1 MLQRAEI
8 TSIILYMLGN
18 KKYLTLFSTVWA
30 QRIKN
35 KVLGRNC
42 KCFISRKKQTTA
54 SINLMAVRHAMH
66 TLGTLN
72 ENLSISFF
80 CKQSDLQTGNLK
92 AAAHYLLLQ
101 NADLDNTTLQE
112 EPPQLDFPS

>member
-1 MLQRAEI
+1 
-8 TSIILYMLGN
+8 MLGN

-42 KCFISRKKQTTA
+42 KCFISKKRQTTA

-72 ENLSISFF
+72 ENSSTAFF
-80 CKQSDLQTGNLK
+80 CKHSDLRIQNLK
-92 AAAHYLLLQ
+92 AAVHYLLLQ
-101 NADLDNTTLQE
+101 NADLSTTTLQE
-112 EPPQLDFPS
+112 KPP